1 MRRLYASLVLLTV
14 ILSVGALPVT
24 AQNDD
29 LQDYINSV
37 SSGSNG
43 VSPQTRATTSDGFTI
58 VDLSQFSATN
68 RTKTLQVTNGQ
79 KIRFVNGTLTR
90 GDGLVDPV
98 LKVDGGSVVE
108 ISSSDGT
115 YKTSAEINNETV
127 SGGIDYEAVLVH
139 QGTIKVKN
147 YGWIDGGTESYTS
160 GTSVMMTSN
169 NSAFFLEE
177 NGCIIGPVVCSQYA
191 NAKIE
196 VSGGRGHSGGA
207 DWCKIQ
213 TYSDIVAAGNVVF
226 YAKLINANKVVKLT
240 SKKTTGSYIE
250 VNNVSVGRKVAEGYN
265 GYILTEEDRRWL
277 NVVDSK
283 GTKLNTYLKDNAI
296 YIGETDD
303 LQTFINN
310 TPTNASSYT
319 EVNLSNF
326 NAINRSKTL
335 YITDGRKIKFVSG
348 VLTRT
353 ADLKDGPLVLVSNNA
368 EVSMEGCAFFKGG
381 GFLTGNEIVRL
392 DKGTINIGFEGVID
406 GHNGNGFYDPAVV
419 MTSDAD
425 KLYAKEGAFVYGS
438 ILNEN
443 ETGRNNV
450 IEIGAGA
457 KVMAGSDE
465 YGIIRTYSNVE
476 IQGSDNLLKID
487 LLGKDNI
494 ILLCNNL
501 KYQRQLVITAPAKT
515 YNDRIVIGGAGY
527 IIADPS
533 YAPDR
538 QNDRIDGNSDGLYMS
553 KAPNTLYYY
562 TLTEED
568 HEKIIFVSNDDNC
581 YSTYLQNNA
590 IYLYADDLQCWING
604 RGKNGDDGNG
614 NGTEDEPYKN
624 YVPCSGIDVNSDVKF
639 NGDDLQY
646 YLLYGKMPAEEGQT
660 EEDCE
665 GTVRQNDGDVYI
677 DKGSTVT
684 FKEIYW
690 HGCGCSHY
698 IYVSGT
704 LIIDIDVHI
713 YNYLRFIHVL
723 PGGRVIIRGLN
734 GEVVDE
740 VIYVDGGTVEY
751 HGGDTSGGK
760 YGWYCVGG
768 VIYIYNGT
776 IKGGTCGGYTGKGG
790 TTHIYGGTIY
800 GGIINYG
807 TTYIH
812 GGNVS
817 GGSSHTIY
825 NYKGGKIYIYG
836 GTCSGTG
843 TVWNEGDLYLDGGN
857 SVSISDVYVIRGCH
871 IYILS
876 RLTYI
881 LRLHITVEN
890 IVLNT
895 PIILGGDGYRLTE
908 EDCGKLQI
916 DLPDGYAW
924 RFDQSTGGII
934 IYSLTGIESVDA
946 DAPKVVDTFDM
957 TGRKLGEARKGINV
971 ERMSDGTVRKVVV
984 K

>member
-1 MRRLYASLVLLTV
+1 MRKLYASLVLLTA
-14 ILSVGALPVT
+14 LLTVGALPVT

-43 VSPQTRATTSDGFTI
+43 VGSQTRATTSDGFTI

-68 RTKTLQVTNGQ
+68 RTTTLQVTNGQ
-79 KIRFVNGTLTR
+79 KLRFVNGTLSGTELLN
-90 GDGLVDPV
+90 GPLVQIS
-98 LKVDGGSVVE
+98 GGSVIEV
-108 ISSSDGT
+108 SSSNGQSETRAYFVNYDNSKSPAVLLNDGT
-115 YKTSAEINNETV
+115 I
-127 SGGIDYEAVLVH
+127 I
-139 QGTIKVKN
+139 VKN
-147 YGWIDGGTESYTS
+147 WGWVERYNAKKGHAIL
-160 GTSVMMTSN
+160 MTSN
-169 NSAFFLEE
+169 NSAFYLED
-177 NGCIIGPVVCSQYA
+177 NGW
-191 NAKIE
+191 
-196 VSGGRGHSGGA
+196 VSGSISTVPNSTNNDITSAIIDIRGGLIFYEETNEDYLGHVHTSSDVITNGA
-207 DWCKIQ
+207 VTCAI
-213 TYSDIVAAGNVVF
+213 TIVG
-226 YAKLINANKVVKLT
+226 
-240 SKKTTGSYIE
+240 
-250 VNNVSVGRKVAEGYN
+250 VNNIIKITNMVKKIYVTPQNNNYINRKIAEGAE
-265 GYILTEEDRRWL
+265 GYILTEKDK
-277 NVVDSK
+277 NSIIVKNSSTGDVI
-283 GTKLNTYLKDNAI
+283 NTYLKDNAI

-353 ADLKDGPLVLVSNNA
+353 AGLKDGPLVLVSNNA
-368 EVSMEGCAFFKGG
+368 EVSMESCAFFKGG

-723 PGGRVIIRGLN
+723 PGGRVIIRGLD

-751 HGGDTSGGK
+751 HDGDTSGGK

-768 VIYIYNGT
+768 VIYIYDGT

-790 TTHIYGGTIY
+790 TTYIYGGTVY

-812 GGNVS
+812 GGTVS

-825 NYKGGKIYIYG
+825 NYKGGKIYI
-836 GTCSGTG
+836 
-843 TVWNEGDLYLDGGN
+843 WFF
-857 SVSISDVYVIRGCH
+857 RF
-871 IYILS
+871 S
-876 RLTYI
+876 R
-881 LRLHITVEN
+881 
-890 IVLNT
+890 
-895 PIILGGDGYRLTE
+895 
-908 EDCGKLQI
+908 
-916 DLPDGYAW
+916 W
-924 RFDQSTGGII
+924 
-934 IYSLTGIESVDA
+934 
-946 DAPKVVDTFDM
+946 
-957 TGRKLGEARKGINV
+957 
-971 ERMSDGTVRKVVV
+971 
-984 K
+984 